1 MTREEIISRIRERE
15 SDLRRLGVARL
26 NLFGSVARNEPGQ
39 ASDVDLLVAFEGKVD
54 YDRYV
59 TVKFFIEDVLGKPVD
74 LVMETALKPRIR
86 RRVES
91 EMIRVA

>member
-15 SDLRRLGVARL
+15 NELRRLGVARL
-26 NLFGSVARNEPGQ
+26 SLFGSVARNEPGQ

-59 TVKFFIEDVLGKPVD
+59 TLKFFLEDLLGKPVD

-86 RRVES
+86 ARVES

>member
-1 MTREEIISRIRERE
+1 MTREEIITRIRKRE

-26 NLFGSVARNEPGQ
+26 SLFGSVVRGDSGP
-39 ASDVDLLVAFEGKVD
+39 ASDVDLLVAFEGSAD
-54 YDRYV
+54 FDLYI
-59 TVKFFIEDVLGKPVD
+59 TLKFFLEDLLGKPVD
-74 LVMETALKPRIR
+74 LVMETALTPRIR

>member
-1 MTREEIISRIRERE
+1 MIREEIISRIRERE
-15 SDLRRLGVARL
+15 NELRRLGVARL
-26 NLFGSVARNEPGQ
+26 SLFGSVARNEPGQ

-59 TVKFFIEDVLGKPVD
+59 TLKFFLEDLLGKPVD

>member
-15 SDLRRLGVARL
+15 NELRRLGVARL
-26 NLFGSVARNEPGQ
+26 SLFGSAARNESGQ

-59 TVKFFIEDVLGKPVD
+59 TVKFFLEDLLGKPVD

>member
-15 SDLRRLGVARL
+15 NELRRLGVARL
-26 NLFGSVARNEPGQ
+26 SLFGSVARNEPGQ

-59 TVKFFIEDVLGKPVD
+59 TLKFFLEDLLGKPVD

>member
-15 SDLRRLGVARL
+15 NELRRLGVARL
-26 NLFGSVARNEPGQ
+26 SLFGSVARNEPGQ

-59 TVKFFIEDVLGKPVD
+59 TVKFFLEDLLGKPVD

-86 RRVES
+86 ARVES

>member
-15 SDLRRLGVARL
+15 NELRRLGVARL
-26 NLFGSVARNEPGQ
+26 SLFGSVARNEPGQ

-59 TVKFFIEDVLGKPVD
+59 TVKFFLEDLLGKPVD